1 MTPRLLLE
9 PAAENEFL
17 EAAGWYAERSPSLG
31 AAFRTSVATTLT
43 TIEEAPHRFPIALR
57 DIRKARVPRFPYV
70 VYYVPLA
77 AAAYYRRSSNKQQAV
92 DELLH
97 IRDFHDVLLRSGYQ
111 GGSH

>member
-57 DIRKARVPRFPYV
+57 DIRKARVPRFPLTEVIV
-70 VYYVPLA
+70 VIA
-77 AAAYYRRSSNKQQAV
+77 IIHGRR
-92 DELLH
+92 DPRRWH
-97 IRDFHDVLLRSGYQ
+97 TRR
-111 GGSH
+111 

>member
-9 PAAENEFL
+9 PAAESEFL

-57 DIRKARVPRFPYV
+57 DIQKARVPRFPYV
-70 VYYVPLA
+70 VYYVPLTEVIVVIA
-77 AAAYYRRSSNKQQAV
+77 IIHGRR
-92 DELLH
+92 DPRRWH
-97 IRDFHDVLLRSGYQ
+97 TRR
-111 GGSH
+111 

>member
-9 PAAENEFL
+9 PAAESEFL
-17 EAAGWYAERSPSLG
+17 EAAAWYAERSPSLG
-31 AAFRTSVATTLT
+31 TAFRTSVATTLT

-77 AAAYYRRSSNKQQAV
+77 AVIVVIAIIHGRRDPRRWQT
-92 DELLH
+92 
-97 IRDFHDVLLRSGYQ
+97 RR
-111 GGSH
+111 

>member
-77 AAAYYRRSSNKQQAV
+77 AVIVVIAIIHGRRDPRRWQT
-92 DELLH
+92 
-97 IRDFHDVLLRSGYQ
+97 RR
-111 GGSH
+111 